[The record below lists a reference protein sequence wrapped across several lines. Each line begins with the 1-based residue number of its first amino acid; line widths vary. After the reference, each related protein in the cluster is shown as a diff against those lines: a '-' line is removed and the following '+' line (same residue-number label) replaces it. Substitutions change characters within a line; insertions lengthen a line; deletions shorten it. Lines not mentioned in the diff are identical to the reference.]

1 MKKFIGLALAAI
13 GGIIGSIGTSACLFV
28 VFDEPVYPES
38 LD

>member
-13 GGIIGSIGTSACLFV
+13 GGIIGTFATTGCIVLM
-28 VFDEPVYPES
+28 FDEPVYPES